1 LTERVKIFF
10 AGIWFCTVD
19 DAQSELTDW
28 NGLFEIAGR
37 LGRSEREFRHTTPR
51 YFYFRHKG
59 FESVRLE
66 DARSTRVLAFYS
78 FLPHTK
84 KGSLK
89 RPEDLYRLPGDRTSL
104 ETVEAMIKKE
114 RSHMADVLR
123 IAKNVD
129 FFKGETM
136 PQA

>member
-1 LTERVKIFF
+1 M
-10 AGIWFCTVD
+10 
-19 DAQSELTDW
+19 
-28 NGLFEIAGR
+28 
-37 LGRSEREFRHTTPR
+37 
-51 YFYFRHKG
+51 
-59 FESVRLE
+59 RLE
-66 DARSTRVLAFYS
+66 DAINTRLLAFYS

-89 RPEDLYRLPGDRTSL
+89 RPEDLYRLPGDKSSL
-104 ETVEAMIKKE
+104 EAVEERIKKE
-114 RSHMADVLR
+114 RSHMADILR

>member
-1 LTERVKIFF
+1 MQA
-10 AGIWFCTVD
+10 AGKMGWSQDEFWF
-19 DAQSELTDW
+19 S
-28 NGLFEIAGR
+28 
-37 LGRSEREFRHTTPR
+37 TPR
-51 YFYFRHKG
+51 FFENAYFGWIEYQDA
-59 FESVRLE
+59 VMLE
-66 DARSTRVLAFYS
+66 NARNARRIAYYS

-89 RPEDLYRLPGDRTSL
+89 RPEDLYPLYGDKDTL
-104 ETVEAMIKKE
+104 EAVEARIQAE

-123 IAKNVD
+123 IAKQID